1 MATHR
6 GASSS
11 SPNSMKRLVLFAIAL
26 VTASTVPA
34 QISGRG
40 DSWREARFNIKLG
53 DIDRAVEYYSTAV
66 AQAIARRNSG
76 RGVCGELMAEYAY
89 ALALNHDYEL
99 SLMYIDRARTVGARH
114 ADFYTGQIL
123 AILGYSETAQTLT
136 GRPPEWLDGIWQNR
150 LREHSEKARLLAESP
165 NDALQH
171 AIKLSENGQHIQA
184 MTLYEEL
191 LAKYPAEPMVAVAYS
206 TLWESI
212 GKPEQAARM
221 LKRGIE
227 LTDKGDTSRRHI
239 YEQHLD
245 ELSHA
250 SSVSWGRFF
259 RTIVYVGAS
268 TGKEMLGING
278 RLGISTES
286 KLSLSLTGNYS
297 SWGGNP
303 VSSVGLSVYKSWS
316 WFVLGMGTSCQWIE
330 NKATWGLSPSLGVA
344 IFNLAGNSSVDIT
357 LGAIIPFSNE
367 DTFGYSLSIG
377 RTVYLDF
384 NKKGRI
390 Q

>member
-1 MATHR
+1 
-6 GASSS
+6 
-11 SPNSMKRLVLFAIAL
+11 MKKKLILFATAL
-26 VTASTVPA
+26 VIASTAPA

-66 AQAIARRNSG
+66 AQAIARRNAG
-76 RGVCGELMAEYAY
+76 RGVSGELMAEYAY

-114 ADFYTGQIL
+114 ADFYTGQVL
-123 AILGYSETAQTLT
+123 ALLGYSETAQTLT

-150 LREHSEKARLLAESP
+150 LREHSEKARLSTDRP
-165 NDALQH
+165 NDALQR
-171 AIKLSENGQHIQA
+171 AIQLGENEQHIQA
-184 MTLYEEL
+184 MILYEEL

-212 GKPEQAARM
+212 GQPDQAARM

-227 LTDKGDTSRRHI
+227 LTEKGDTSRRRI

-250 SSVSWGRFF
+250 ASDSWSRFC
-259 RTIVYVGAS
+259 RTIVYAGAS

-278 RLGISTES
+278 RIGISTES
-286 KLSLSLTGNYS
+286 KLSLSLTGSYS
-297 SWGGNP
+297 SFSGNP
-303 VSSVGLSVYKSWS
+303 VTTAGLSVYKSWS
-316 WFVLGMGTSCQWIE
+316 WFVLGLGTTCQWIDK
-330 NKATWGLSPSLGVA
+330 KATWGLSPSLGVA
-344 IFNLAGNSSVDIT
+344 IFNLAGDASVDIT
-357 LGAIIPFSNE
+357 LGAIIPFSND
-367 DTFGYSLSIG
+367 DTFSYSLSIG
-377 RTVYLDF
+377 KTVYLDI
-384 NKKGRI
+384 NKKGRA